1 MSDEAY
7 EAFDAGLDPTP
18 GVGQRPALLIIDVVT
33 AFLGEEGLSLAASLA
48 DRPLSCGQAGWLAL
62 PRVQALLEWARDR
75 GFPVIY
81 TVGDSDILGGALK
94 KAVDDRQASRSEM
107 AEIPDAIT
115 PLPGEAVI
123 PKARAS
129 AFFGTPLTALL
140 IKQKVDSLIVV
151 GCTTSGCVRAT
162 VVDGHSLGWPVVVA
176 EDASFDRAKLSHDV
190 SLFEMNAKY
199 AQVVTVKDIIA
210 AYAASSDSDSPI
222 TSKTERPPLDK
233 SQNLAT
239 GL

>member
-7 EAFDAGLDPTP
+7 EAFGASPDRTP
-18 GVGQRPALLIIDVVT
+18 EVGRRPALLVIDVVT
-33 AFLGEEGLSLAASLA
+33 AFLGEEGLSLADSIA
-48 DRPLSCGQAGWLAL
+48 DRPLSCGPAGWSAL
-62 PRVQALLEWARDR
+62 PRVKRLIKWARGR

-81 TVGDSDILGGALK
+81 TVGDSGVLGGALK
-94 KAVDDRQASRSEM
+94 NAVDDRQASRSEM
-107 AEIPDAIT
+107 TEIPDVIA
-115 PLPGEAVI
+115 PLPGEGVI

-162 VVDGHSLGWPVVVA
+162 VVDGHSLGWPVIVA
-176 EDASFDRAKLSHDV
+176 EDASFDRAQLSHDV

-199 AQVVTVKDIIA
+199 AQVLNVNDTIA
-210 AYAASSDSDSPI
+210 AYVASSDSVAY
-222 TSKTERPPLDK
+222 SKKE
-233 SQNLAT
+233 
-239 GL
+239 

>member
-1 MSDEAY
+1 MNSWRDVMSDEAY
-7 EAFDAGLDPTP
+7 KAFGTSPERTP
-18 GVGQRPALLIIDVVT
+18 EVGQRPALLVIDVVT
-33 AFLGEEGLSLAASLA
+33 AFLGEEGLSLADSIA
-48 DRPLSCGQAGWLAL
+48 DRPLSCGPAGWSAL
-62 PRVQALLEWARDR
+62 PRVKDLIGWARDR

-81 TVGDSDILGGALK
+81 TVGDSGVLGGALRN
-94 KAVDDRQASRSEM
+94 AVDDRQSSRSEA
-107 AEIPDAIT
+107 AEIPDVIAPI
-115 PLPGEAVI
+115 PGESVI

-140 IKQKVDSLIVV
+140 IKQRVDSLIVA

-199 AQVVTVKDIIA
+199 AQVLSADDIVA
-210 AYAASSDSDSPI
+210 AYAVSA
-222 TSKTERPPLDK
+222 
-233 SQNLAT
+233 
-239 GL
+239 